1 MTLYFAY
8 GSNMSVALM
17 NRHCRDARALGTAT
31 LQGWRYIV
39 TSDGYASIVPR
50 AGNVVIGVL
59 WNVSPRDRSALD
71 AYEDLASGL
80 YRRRVVRVRY
90 GTRRLAAMVY
100 IGRSVTAGRP
110 KSGYQVIVID
120 AARYWQFPGKY
131 LDELVRWS
139 PRDR

>member
-17 NRHCRDARALGTAT
+17 KRHCRDARALGTAT

-39 TSDGYASIVPR
+39 TIDGYASIVPR

-59 WNVSPRDRSALD
+59 WNVSPRDRVALD
-71 AYEDLASGL
+71 AYENLAGGL
-80 YRRRVVRVRY
+80 YRRRVVRVQH

-100 IGRSVTAGRP
+100 IGRSAAEGRP
-110 KSGYQVIVID
+110 KPGYQVIVID
-120 AARYWQFPGKY
+120 AARHWRFPEKY
-131 LDELVRWS
+131 LDELVRW
-139 PRDR
+139 RRGDR